1 MTTPTSSV
9 PFSDRLTAAVRRCR
23 NPVVVGLDPRVEQLP
38 AGLQPADHS
47 ASASAAAYRTFCCG
61 VIDAVA
67 ALVPAVKPQI
77 AFFEARRGKLHGFRF
92 RDPFDFKSC
101 APSATPTANDQILG
115 AGDGERVTFSLLK
128 AYGAGE
134 TAYLRPIS
142 KPVAGSA
149 LVAIDGAPL
158 APGAFTVASESG
170 IVTLDAAP
178 VLGAVVS
185 AGFIFDT
192 PVRFDIDRLDLSIDG
207 FGAGHAVAIPLVE
220 VRA

>member
-1 MTTPTSSV
+1 MTAFHEVSLALPFALGASGGPERRVDIVTLGSGAEARNTPWAHGRRRY
-9 PFSDRLTAAVRRCR
+9 DIGGAVRT
-23 NPVVVGLDPRVEQLP
+23 LDQMHEL
-38 AGLQPADHS
+38 
-47 ASASAAAYRTFCCG
+47 
-61 VIDAVA
+61 
-67 ALVPAVKPQI
+67 I

-149 LVAIDGAPL
+149 LVAINGAPL

>member
-1 MTTPTSSV
+1 MTAFHEVSLALPFALGASGGPERRVDIVTLGSGAEARNTPWAHGRRRY
-9 PFSDRLTAAVRRCR
+9 DIGGAVRT
-23 NPVVVGLDPRVEQLP
+23 LDQMHEL
-38 AGLQPADHS
+38 
-47 ASASAAAYRTFCCG
+47 
-61 VIDAVA
+61 
-67 ALVPAVKPQI
+67 I

-134 TAYLRPIS
+134 TAHLRPIS

-178 VLGAVVS
+178 VAGAVVS

>member
-1 MTTPTSSV
+1 MTAFHEVSLALPFALGASGGPERRVDIVTLGSGAEARNTPWAHGRRRY
-9 PFSDRLTAAVRRCR
+9 DIGGAVRT
-23 NPVVVGLDPRVEQLP
+23 LDHMHEL
-38 AGLQPADHS
+38 
-47 ASASAAAYRTFCCG
+47 
-61 VIDAVA
+61 
-67 ALVPAVKPQI
+67 I